1 MSQIARFTGK
11 VAFVTGASSG
21 IGRATAQALAR
32 EGATTTRVE
41 RVPEQI
47 AAPKEIQ

>member
-1 MSQIARFTGK
+1 MSQTARFTGK

-21 IGRATAQALAR
+21 IGRATAQALTR
-32 EGATTTRVE
+32 EGATTRVE